1 MKILFIG
8 DVVGKPGRDILSNQI
23 GRLKDKYNP
32 TFMLVNGENA
42 ANGRGITKKIYHQF
56 LELGFHGVTMG
67 NHTWDNRDIFDWIDD
82 ADRIV
87 RPANYPEGTPG
98 VGVMKLK
105 QNGKKL
111 AVINVMGNVF
121 LPSLDCPF
129 RTVDRLIEEV
139 RDEVDAIFVD
149 VHAEATSEK
158 IAMGYHLDGRAQ
170 VVVGTHTHVQ
180 TADERVLPNGTAYI
194 TDVGMTGPLDGVLG
208 MDASVVL
215 KKFMTQL
222 PVRFEVAEGREQLN
236 GVFITIDDQ
245 TKRATKIERIHLDD
259 QTVWFD

>member
-1 MKILFIG
+1 
-8 DVVGKPGRDILSNQI
+8 
-23 GRLKDKYNP
+23 
-32 TFMLVNGENA
+32 
-42 ANGRGITKKIYHQF
+42 
-56 LELGFHGVTMG
+56 
-67 NHTWDNRDIFDWIDD
+67 
-82 ADRIV
+82 
-87 RPANYPEGTPG
+87 
-98 VGVMKLK
+98 MKLK

>member
-8 DVVGKPGRDILSNQI
+8 DVVGKPGRDILTKQI

-42 ANGRGITKKIYHQF
+42 ANGRGLTKKIYQQF
-56 LELGFHGVTMG
+56 LELGFHWVTMG

-87 RPANYPEGTPG
+87 RPANYPDGTPG
-98 VGVMKLK
+98 VGMMKLK

-129 RTVDRLIEEV
+129 RTVDRLVEEV

-158 IAMGYHLDGRAQ
+158 IAIGYHLDGRAQ
-170 VVVGTHTHVQ
+170 AVVGRIRTYRRQMNVSYRT
-180 TADERVLPNGTAYI
+180 
-194 TDVGMTGPLDGVLG
+194 
-208 MDASVVL
+208 
-215 KKFMTQL
+215 
-222 PVRFEVAEGREQLN
+222 EQRTSPTS
-236 GVFITIDDQ
+236 G
-245 TKRATKIERIHLDD
+245 
-259 QTVWFD
+259 

>member
-1 MKILFIG
+1 
-8 DVVGKPGRDILSNQI
+8 
-23 GRLKDKYNP
+23 
-32 TFMLVNGENA
+32 
-42 ANGRGITKKIYHQF
+42 
-56 LELGFHGVTMG
+56 
-67 NHTWDNRDIFDWIDD
+67 
-82 ADRIV
+82 
-87 RPANYPEGTPG
+87 
-98 VGVMKLK
+98 
-105 QNGKKL
+105 
-111 AVINVMGNVF
+111 
-121 LPSLDCPF
+121 
-129 RTVDRLIEEV
+129 DRLVEEV

-170 VVVGTHTHVQ
+170 AVVGTHTHVQ

-208 MDASVVL
+208 MDASTVL

>member
-8 DVVGKPGRDILSNQI
+8 DVVGQPGREMLSRQVA
-23 GRLKDKYNP
+23 RLKAKYSP

-42 ANGRGITKKIYHQF
+42 ANGRGITKKIYNQF

-67 NHTWDNRDIFDWIDD
+67 NHTWDNRDIFEWIDD
-82 ADRIV
+82 SDRIV

-98 VGVMKLK
+98 RGLMVLK
-105 QNGKKL
+105 QGNKKI
-111 AVINVMGNVF
+111 AVINVMGTVF
-121 LPSLDCPF
+121 MPSLACPF
-129 RTVDRLIEEV
+129 RTVDALIEEV
-139 RDEVDAIFVD
+139 KHEVDAIFVD

-158 IAMGYHLDGRAQ
+158 IAIGYYLDGRVQA
-170 VVVGTHTHVQ
+170 VVGTHTHVQ

-208 MDASVVL
+208 MDADVVVR
-215 KKFMTQL
+215 KFLTQL
-222 PVRFEVAEGREQLN
+222 PVRFEVATGREQLN
-236 GVFITIDDQ
+236 GVLVTIDDQ